1 MQFDN
6 ALAFYGTLRPGESN
20 HRLVRD
26 IPGKWVEGVIRGYVF
41 EVTWSSYEG
50 YPGFVPDPDG
60 HRIPVSV
67 LVSDEW
73 DRHVAKVDEFE
84 GAGYERRPI
93 TVFGVDGD
101 GADGDEVIGE
111 AAVYE
116 FLTDRE

>member
-1 MQFDN
+1 MRFDN

-20 HRLVRD
+20 HWLVRD
-26 IPGKWVEGVIRGYVF
+26 IPGEWVEGVIRGYVF
-41 EVTWSSYEG
+41 EVTWSGYEG

-67 LVSDEW
+67 LISHEW
-73 DRHVAKVDEFE
+73 DRHVAKIDEFE
-84 GAGYERRPI
+84 GDGYERRPFP
-93 TVFGVDGD
+93 VYDLDGI
-101 GADGDEVIGE
+101 EVIGE